1 MSLIERLSGRLPA
14 ISKSPASDVVRGY
27 ISKIAR
33 RRKLQRR
40 LMVLVLAAPT
50 ILAAIYYGLIATP
63 RYVSESSFVVRGVV
77 SGRVSGLDAF
87 FRTFGVSRAADDA
100 HVVQSYILS
109 RDALVALSAK
119 LPVRDILSRP
129 EADFIARFPTFWQ
142 TDTFEQLYRTYLR
155 RVSVQQEATKGIS
168 TLSVETF
175 RADDSRMMVEELMR
189 LAEAKANDMTRRAQ
203 ESAVSA
209 AQREMSLAESQ
220 IVSAQAE
227 LTAFRNTAALVDPT
241 RSSDATLATVSAL
254 TSELTQT
261 LVSIASTQRLAPTS
275 PSLGVDRA
283 RSEALRVRIQ
293 SEREKLGGDD
303 QALANKVSTY
313 ERLTLVRDLADKSLA
328 SAAQALE
335 LARNEARR
343 QQVYIE
349 RIAEPNLP
357 DVSTEPQR
365 LRMVFSVLVLS
376 LMAYSVIWILTVG
389 AKEHA
394 Q

>member
-1 MSLIERLSGRLPA
+1 
-14 ISKSPASDVVRGY
+14 
-27 ISKIAR
+27 
-33 RRKLQRR
+33 
-40 LMVLVLAAPT
+40 MVLVLAAPT

-119 LPVRDILSRP
+119 MPVRDILSRP

-254 TSELTQT
+254 TRELTQT

-283 RSEALRVRIQ
+283 RAEALRVRIQ

-349 RIAEPNLP
+349 RIAAPNLP